1 VLSALLD
8 GANAVYFLYMRGLL
22 AGLFGGSLLL
32 FAASPAS
39 SSYTLKSY
47 DIGSGGTDS
56 STSANYSVNG
66 TTGTQTGA
74 PASSASYSLKSGEN
88 PTQDTNVT
96 PKPTLTNPDGYYDRL
111 KLVVNNG
118 ANPTTTKFLIA
129 ISSDN
134 FTTIRYVQTDNSIAA
149 SYTLTNYQSYVSW
162 GGASGFYIMGLTQ
175 GTTYEVK
182 VRPIQG
188 NFSEAA
194 YSPKSD
200 PIATLTPS
208 LSFGIATT
216 LTGTPPFLVGFA
228 SLSPNSIFA
237 GDADGT
243 LTLSSNAKL
252 GGTVYIKSLN
262 AGLKS
267 NRASFTVNSG
277 TVDLSIASTGYGAQ
291 VTTATQITGGPFTST
306 TPYNGSA
313 NNVGALSTTLQPILL
328 SGSPVFGASAT
339 IRFKAKTTF
348 TTPAETDYTDTVTVI
363 AAMNY

>member
-1 VLSALLD
+1 
-8 GANAVYFLYMRGLL
+8 MRGLL
-22 AGLFGGSLLL
+22 AGIFGGSLLF

-47 DIGSGGTDS
+47 DFGNGGTDS
-56 STSANYSVNG
+56 STSSSYAVNG
-66 TTGTQTGA
+66 TAGSQAGDQ
-74 PASSASYSLKSGEN
+74 ASSTNFKVKSGEN
-88 PTQDTNVT
+88 PTQDANVT
-96 PKPTLTNPDGYYDRL
+96 PKPTLSNPDGYYDRL
-111 KLVVNNG
+111 KLVVNTG
-118 ANPTTTKFLIA
+118 GNPTDTKFLIA

-134 FTTIRYVQTDNSIAA
+134 FTTTRYVQTDNSIGA
-149 SYTLTNYQSYVSW
+149 SYTLTNYQTYASW
-162 GGASGFYIMGLTQ
+162 GGASGFYISGLSQ

-182 VRPIQG
+182 VRPLQG
-188 NFSEAA
+188 KFTEAS

-228 SLSPNSIFA
+228 SLTPSSIFA

-243 LTLSSNAKL
+243 LSLSSNAKL

-267 NRASFTVNSG
+267 TRASHTVSSA
-277 TVDLSIASTGYGAQ
+277 TTDLSSASTGYGAQ
-291 VTTATQITGGPFTST
+291 VTTATQTTGGPFTSLA
-306 TPYNGSA
+306 PFNGA
-313 NNVGALSTTLQPILL
+313 GNNVGALTTSLQPLL
-328 SGSPVFGASAT
+328 TSGNPVFGASAT
-339 IRFKAKTTF
+339 VRFKAKTNF
-348 TTPAETDYTDTVTVI
+348 DTPAETDYTDTVTVI

>member
-1 VLSALLD
+1 
-8 GANAVYFLYMRGLL
+8 MRGLL
-22 AGLFGGSLLL
+22 SALFGGSLLF
-32 FAASPAS
+32 FAGPS
-39 SSYTLKSY
+39 STNYNLKSY
-47 DIGSGGTDS
+47 DFGNGGTDS
-56 STSANYSVNG
+56 SSSTNYAVNG
-66 TTGTQTGA
+66 ESGTQSDN
-74 PASSASYSLKSGEN
+74 PASSATYGLKGGEV
-88 PTQDTNVT
+88 PTQDVNVT

-111 KLVVNNG
+111 KLVVNVG
-118 ANPTTTKFLIA
+118 GNPTDTKYLIA

-134 FTTIRYVQTDNSIAA
+134 FTTTRYVQTDNSIGA
-149 SYTLTNYQSYVSW
+149 SYAISNYQTYVAW
-162 GGASGFYIMGLTQ
+162 GSGSGFYILGLTQ

-200 PIATLTPS
+200 AIATVTPS

-216 LTGTPPFLVGFA
+216 LTGTPPFLVGFS
-228 SLSPNSIFA
+228 SLTPNSIFA

-267 NRASFTVNSG
+267 TRASSTINSA
-277 TVDLSIASTGYGAQ
+277 TADLSVAATGYGAQ
-291 VTTATQITGGPFTST
+291 VTTATQTTGGPFTSAS
-306 TPYNGSA
+306 PFNGVA
-313 NNVGALSTTLQPILL
+313 NNVGSLTTILQPILL
-328 SGSPVFGASAT
+328 SSNPVFGASAT
-339 IRFKAKTTF
+339 IRFKAKTDF
-348 TTPAETDYTDTVTVI
+348 NTPAETDYTDTVVVI